1 VTRAGLK
8 RAIAATYQDLQDHH
22 TFQVAAALS
31 YYTILAVFPGL
42 IFLSAVMGSIPFTDL
57 FARTLDVMARV
68 LPPDAIRFVQSMLL
82 DLIGANHKAWLS
94 FGTLGLLWVASTA
107 FDAVIEALDIAYD
120 VKDDRP
126 MWKTRLLAL
135 VLGGVCV
142 GLWIAALA
150 VMIVGPEFGSWLATR
165 IPVSSKF
172 VIFWPLIHWSVA
184 ISFTVLAVEAVY
196 FLAPKVRQRFLA
208 TLPGAL
214 LAVTCW
220 IALSYLL
227 GVYFRHF
234 ANYNRTYGTLAGFI
248 ALLTW
253 LYWNAFALLLGA
265 ELNAKLAEERARECK
280 TAQRT
285 VGPNPQAPSVQEK
298 EISSAQ
304 KQEEKSS
311 TTQGKEG
318 SSPPEEGKDP
328 TLATPP
334 KS

>member
-8 RAIAATYQDLQDHH
+8 RAIAATYQDVQDHH

-68 LPPDAIRFVQSMLL
+68 LPPDAMRFVQSMLL

-107 FDAVIEALDIAYD
+107 FDAAIEALDIAYD
-120 VKDDRP
+120 VKDNRP
-126 MWKTRLLAL
+126 LWKTRLLAL

-142 GLWIAALA
+142 GLWLAALA
-150 VMIVGPEFGSWLATR
+150 VMIVGPEFGLWLATR
-165 IPVSSKF
+165 IPVSGKF
-172 VIFWPLIHWSVA
+172 VVFWPLIHWTVA
-184 ISFTVLAVEAVY
+184 VSFTVLAVEAVY

-214 LAVTCW
+214 LAVTSW
-220 IALSYLL
+220 ITLSYTL

-248 ALLTW
+248 AFLTW

-265 ELNAKLAEERARECK
+265 ELNAKLTKERALEEE
-280 TAQRT
+280 TAQRAIAST
-285 VGPNPQAPSVQEK
+285 PQGPTAPEK
-298 EISSAQ
+298 EMSIEQ
-304 KQEEKSS
+304 EQEEKSA
-311 TTQGKEG
+311 TTQAKE
-318 SSPPEEGKDP
+318 SPSPQEEGKHA
-328 TLATPP
+328 TLTIPP
-334 KS
+334 ES

>member
-1 VTRAGLK
+1 MTRAGLK
-8 RAIAATYQDLQDHH
+8 RAIAATYQDVQDHH

-42 IFLSAVMGSIPFTDL
+42 IFLSAVTGSIPFTDL

-68 LPPDAIRFVQSMLL
+68 LPPDAMRFVQSMLL

-94 FGTLGLLWVASTA
+94 FGTLGLIWVASTA
-107 FDAVIEALDIAYD
+107 FDAAIEALDIAYD
-120 VKDDRP
+120 VKDNRP
-126 MWKTRLLAL
+126 LWKTRLLAL

-142 GLWIAALA
+142 ALWIAALA
-150 VMIVGPEFGSWLATR
+150 VMIVGPEFGAWLGTR
-165 IPVSSKF
+165 IPVSREF
-172 VIFWPLIHWSVA
+172 VVLWPLIHWTVA

-214 LAVTCW
+214 LAVTSW

-234 ANYNRTYGTLAGFI
+234 ANYNRTYGTLAGFT
-248 ALLTW
+248 AFLTW

-265 ELNAKLAEERARECK
+265 ELNAKLTKECAQDEETTPRRIEP
-280 TAQRT
+280 
-285 VGPNPQAPSVQEK
+285 GPQVPSAQEK
-298 EISSAQ
+298 EISSE
-304 KQEEKSS
+304 QEREEESS
-311 TTQGKEG
+311 TTQER
-318 SSPPEEGKDP
+318 SSPQERGKDA
-328 TLATPP
+328 TLAIPP